1 MSSSNNNPKKYIS
14 TTSAKE
20 IYEDL
25 IKRIKDKIKKETS
38 VVYDPSTGIQKTFL
52 HGKLLGVKKFI
63 PDQYRDK
70 GDKDDSVSL

>member
-1 MSSSNNNPKKYIS
+1 MSSSNNNPKKHIA

-20 IYEDL
+20 IHEDL

-38 VVYDPSTGIQKTFL
+38 VIYDPNTGVQKTFL

-63 PDQYRDK
+63 PNQYRS
-70 GDKDDSVSL
+70 KDNKK